1 MSKANSTA
9 TTKKTGVFPKRIVL
23 ELPFYD
29 LPGGGRSEYARLD
42 FCENTEGYPE
52 SYPGGM
58 PEDWSSRY
66 PEYTDLVNKVAGMYD
81 LRPENV
87 ILTNGSDEGIMV
99 VCNTF
104 IEPNEDSAVV
114 SRPCFTVIPHSLK
127 LSGATVVSVDVLPDL
142 SFDLDGIES
151 ALKKGPKIA
160 FFATPENP
168 TGAQIPAEVI
178 EGWCKNYPDT
188 LIVIDEA
195 YSEFAGTTVLP
206 LIDKYS
212 NLLVLKTFSKA
223 WALAGLRLG
232 CVFGQPRLIEYLKI
246 VTPVFS
252 VNNAAVWTALKL
264 IDRRDD
270 VDAYVKQVNERKQQ
284 LVKALAERN
293 FEVVD
298 GAGNAVLLSMGFLA
312 SKFCEFCKTEKVLV
326 RNRSRQVFPS
336 PDYDPMWGRVRV
348 SIGTDEEQARFLA
361 CVDKFQSSYGVIF
374 DLDGTLVDTSASF
387 DETVAQM
394 VERYS
399 GKPLAK
405 DELKRLREE
414 GGYNDDWVAS
424 LELLKRRGV
433 SMSMREFSPEATKLY
448 LSLAPKTER
457 LLMAQEALKKLAARY
472 PIFIVTGRTRGE
484 YDPIWGERLNPLF
497 KRVYCLDDVPGL
509 GPKPS
514 PDYINRNLE
523 DFKLK
528 FGIYIGNS
536 VDDMQ
541 AAQAAGIDRI
551 AINTS
556 ASESALSEAGAQM
569 IIKDMSELEKVFQ
582 L

>member
-1 MSKANSTA
+1 
-9 TTKKTGVFPKRIVL
+9 
-23 ELPFYD
+23 
-29 LPGGGRSEYARLD
+29 
-42 FCENTEGYPE
+42 
-52 SYPGGM
+52 
-58 PEDWSSRY
+58 
-66 PEYTDLVNKVAGMYD
+66 
-81 LRPENV
+81 
-87 ILTNGSDEGIMV
+87 
-99 VCNTF
+99 
-104 IEPNEDSAVV
+104 
-114 SRPCFTVIPHSLK
+114 
-127 LSGATVVSVDVLPDL
+127 
-142 SFDLDGIES
+142 
-151 ALKKGPKIA
+151 
-160 FFATPENP
+160 
-168 TGAQIPAEVI
+168 
-178 EGWCKNYPDT
+178 
-188 LIVIDEA
+188 
-195 YSEFAGTTVLP
+195 
-206 LIDKYS
+206 
-212 NLLVLKTFSKA
+212 
-223 WALAGLRLG
+223 
-232 CVFGQPRLIEYLKI
+232 LKI

-405 DELKRLREE
+405 DELKTLREE

-472 PIFIVTGRTRGE
+472 PIFIVTVAREESTIRFGE
-484 YDPIWGERLNPLF
+484 SG
-497 KRVYCLDDVPGL
+497 
-509 GPKPS
+509 
-514 PDYINRNLE
+514 
-523 DFKLK
+523 
-528 FGIYIGNS
+528 
-536 VDDMQ
+536 
-541 AAQAAGIDRI
+541 
-551 AINTS
+551 
-556 ASESALSEAGAQM
+556 
-569 IIKDMSELEKVFQ
+569 
-582 L
+582 